1 LTGEVST
8 VKLGLLGLVS
18 IVLLAALACEDESS
32 KDFAPADCVREPLE
46 VGIITLR
53 VLIDVDHPE
62 VPVKIFEGDFE
73 DDVVVVSDTLKVDTA
88 QYELRPDT
96 DYSAAAEY
104 RVGDGNVIAID
115 GGRLSLSHTDYQD
128 ARCWSVNRLD
138 LDLRLVE

>member
-1 LTGEVST
+1 
-8 VKLGLLGLVS
+8 VKLRFIALVL
-18 IVLLAALACEDESS
+18 IVPLAVLACDDESS
-32 KDFAPADCVREPLE
+32 KDFAPADCVREPPD
-46 VGIITLR
+46 VGIVTVR

-62 VPVKIFEGDFE
+62 VPVRIFEGDFE

-104 RVGDGNVIAID
+104 RVGDGDVIAID
-115 GGRLSLSHTDYQD
+115 GGRLSLSHSDYQD
-128 ARCWSVNRLD
+128 ARCWSVNRVD